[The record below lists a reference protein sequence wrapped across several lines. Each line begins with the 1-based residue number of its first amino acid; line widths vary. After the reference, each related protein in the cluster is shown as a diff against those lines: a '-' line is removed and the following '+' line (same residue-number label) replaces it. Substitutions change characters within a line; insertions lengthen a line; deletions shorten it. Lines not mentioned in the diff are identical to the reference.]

1 MLKVSID
8 LEQATLEQLR
18 NAILGRDDD
27 LSSSKAMV
35 FLLQSN
41 FPNKHRELERVLLDE
56 EAPSNNRYLAAI
68 YLSKIS
74 EPVSLNIL
82 KNTGNIQNEKVLS
95 GVATA
100 LGRVGDSSALEL
112 LNRFQERSHGLAA
125 SRARFAAAL
134 ISHRLGLTGNELSLP
149 DEQDYLTVDNRSVQ
163 QLQILEANETD
174 AELCLRSIANE
185 NIGIEFSKSSVY
197 QGNLSNCTWM
207 ILFNRDFS
215 QEGTVKQLIRRKAV
229 LGAVVTQIGSEEE
242 QKVYS
247 IAYLLLTSPNE
258 SADGFNIM
266 LHRPKGELAFAGM
279 AKLEDDS
286 ARFLIRTISR
296 PGAIPLQ
303 IKGKFKGE
311 KLEISEAISGSSA
324 LEKRHPTPIR

>member
-1 MLKVSID
+1 MLKAVID
-8 LEQATLEQLR
+8 SEQVTLEKLR
-18 NAILGRDDD
+18 NSILGRDNN
-27 LSSSKAMV
+27 LSPSKAMAAI
-35 FLLQSN
+35 LKSN
-41 FPNKHRELERVLLDE
+41 FPNKPRELERVLLDE
-56 EAPSNNRYLAAI
+56 EAPSNNRYMAAI

-74 EPVSLNIL
+74 EPASLDIL
-82 KNTGNIQNEKVLS
+82 KSAGNIQNEKVLS

-112 LNRFQERSHGLAA
+112 LNRFQERFHGLAA
-125 SRARFAAAL
+125 SRSRFAAAL
-134 ISHRLGLTGNELSLP
+134 ISHRLGLRGNELPLP

-174 AELCLRSIANE
+174 AELCLRSIADE

-197 QGNLSNCTWM
+197 QGRLSNCTWM

-215 QEGTVKQLIRRKAV
+215 QEEAVKQLIRRKAL
-229 LGAVVTQIGSEEE
+229 LGVVVTQIGSEEE

-258 SADGFNIM
+258 NADAFNIL

-286 ARFLIRTISR
+286 AQFSIRTVSR
-296 PGAIPLQ
+296 PGAIPIQ

-324 LEKRHPTPIR
+324 LEKRHPTPIK